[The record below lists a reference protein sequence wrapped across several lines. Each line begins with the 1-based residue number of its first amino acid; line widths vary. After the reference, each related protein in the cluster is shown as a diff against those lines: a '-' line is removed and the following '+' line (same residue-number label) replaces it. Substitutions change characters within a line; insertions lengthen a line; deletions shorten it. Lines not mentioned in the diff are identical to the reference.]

1 MCDTDAMSTPVAAQS
16 GKREYSRRSWFMPA
30 DDAAALARA
39 VEDLHYELRM
49 PKGDVL
55 GLIVGVALAHL
66 DEVREVARSA
76 KP

>member
-1 MCDTDAMSTPVAAQS
+1 MSTPDAAQT

-30 DDAAALARA
+30 DDAAALAKA
-39 VEDLHYELRM
+39 VDDLHYELRM

-66 DEVREVARSA
+66 DEVRQAGRPS
-76 KP
+76 